1 MDTAGRAADR
11 SMRALNEEKVSLTN
25 ANNSLKKKLAEVT
38 AERNTLIEE
47 SVRAKEQVRAFEAN
61 RASQEEQRK
70 AEQKDLRAERKALD
84 ARVEAVEERVRE
96 TARQRDEEAAEKA
109 RALSEL
115 AATAA
120 QKAAGETLAERSAAS
135 WAEERRAM
143 QGRLDAAEARVEKLG
158 REKDAVQA
166 ERAKALEQ
174 LAAVTAEKSVL
185 EELSRQFREANA
197 LLEAQA
203 ATIRKECEGQIAAM
217 HARECG
223 AVEQLAVVKAERDGL
238 QEVVR
243 HAEARSEAARQAA
256 DGERAK
262 NEALRESTKAAE
274 ATAEAAATELGD
286 QQSAH
291 RVRCQMAEA
300 KAAAAQART
309 DELLEEQRA
318 EVQRKAIAEVE
329 KKATEELRRR
339 DEADREAAAAAV
351 QQKLDKAEAANKEA
365 GEREESLKRELAS
378 AHERLAVLDAEKRG
392 SDEVIRRLEADLAGV
407 RGERLADMRE
417 EARREIGNAE
427 ERCREAASEAVGE
440 GLRILGRT
448 FEEHWPEQWLQLME
462 QNPLLSPASRLRT
475 AAATAETP
483 ARRLYE

>member
-1 MDTAGRAADR
+1 
-11 SMRALNEEKVSLTN
+11 
-25 ANNSLKKKLAEVT
+25 
-38 AERNTLIEE
+38 
-47 SVRAKEQVRAFEAN
+47 
-61 RASQEEQRK
+61 
-70 AEQKDLRAERKALD
+70 
-84 ARVEAVEERVRE
+84 
-96 TARQRDEEAAEKA
+96 
-109 RALSEL
+109 
-115 AATAA
+115 
-120 QKAAGETLAERSAAS
+120 
-135 WAEERRAM
+135 M

-262 NEALRESTKAAE
+262 NEALRASTKAAE